1 MFCLPYRGPE
11 IAANTVEESP
21 SWRPAH
27 FKPEAD
33 LFLAAVDRLEME
45 QVANEIV
52 AAIKGDKIFP
62 RLRGIMPAR
71 WFDTVGGEWL
81 GVYHS
86 MSGFTGRA

>member
-1 MFCLPYRGPE
+1 M
-11 IAANTVEESP
+11 EESP

-62 RLRGIMPAR
+62 RLRSALNFLPLLRRIMPAR

-86 MSGFTGRA
+86 MSGFTGRT

>member
-1 MFCLPYRGPE
+1 M
-11 IAANTVEESP
+11 EESP

-52 AAIKGDKIFP
+52 AAIKGDKILP
-62 RLRGIMPAR
+62 RLRSALNFLPLLRGIMPAR
-71 WFDTVGGEWL
+71 WFDTVDGEWL